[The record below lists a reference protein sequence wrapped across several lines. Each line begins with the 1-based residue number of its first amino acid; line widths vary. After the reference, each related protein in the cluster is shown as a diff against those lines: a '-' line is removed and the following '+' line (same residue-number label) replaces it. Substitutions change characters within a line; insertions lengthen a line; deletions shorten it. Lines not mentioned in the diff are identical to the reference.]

1 MKTKLFSTSFFML
14 MGLMLMCLTSCDK
27 QKFHIEG
34 VIENAEDSTVYLEN
48 MSLNGPVVIDSV
60 RLKADGK
67 FSFAQKGV
75 AAPEFYRL
83 RLGREI
89 VNVSIDST
97 ETVTVKGKFPGMS
110 SNYTVEGSDNC
121 GKIRELALKQMQLQ
135 KTINE
140 IAALPTLGVKAVED
154 SVQKVLL
161 TYKEDVKSN
170 YIFKAPNKAFAYY
183 ALFQSFQLGAFQGLI
198 FNPRSN
204 PDDVKAFAAVATSWD
219 DLYPG
224 TERSENLHNIAIEGM
239 KNVRILRSQ
248 QGEDVEF
255 ENVNDLNIIDLN
267 LRDNKGHERRL
278 TDLKGKVVLLDF
290 HIFENENSLER
301 IMSLRE
307 LWNKYHDRGFEIYQ
321 VSEDTN
327 GHYWKTQTAALPW
340 ICVQDNETRAALAYN
355 VNDIPTFFL
364 IDRNNTLRK
373 RDLQIKDLDAEI
385 SSLL

>member
-110 SNYTVEGSDNC
+110 SNYIVEGSDNC

-248 QGEDVEF
+248 QGEDVEI
-255 ENVNDLNIIDLN
+255 ENVNGLNIIDLN

>member
-14 MGLMLMCLTSCDK
+14 MGLMLMFLTSCDK